1 MRAQGP
7 ASRSASSRRADRH
20 CSTRLPAPGPG
31 RQLARAAPAP
41 PPGRPRRHRRRRGP
55 RPTFLCICAG
65 STSTRI
71 DRAHTGRPGGD
82 HPAPQVGVPDLGPHE
97 QQHVGGVDRGVGG
110 GQAHRRAERRGV
122 PLVQDALA
130 VHGGQDGHAPVGQ
143 PADLLRSGSRS
154 PAGDDQRA
162 LSRPQGI
169 GHGLEDRLRRPD
181 GAGRGAGTDRTP
193 LPGPL
198 QDVDRHLEVHGAG
211 APAGEPLEDVRD
223 RLGDLV
229 GALHADAAAAHRIER
244 RLLVLHLVQPADV
257 RTDPAPGGA
266 RGDRQRGHGVRVGR
280 WPAR

>member
-31 RQLARAAPAP
+31 RQLAEQRQHLRQD
-41 PPGRPRRHRRRRGP
+41 GRGVTDHGEVRGHVLVHLRRVDVDP
-55 RPTFLCICAG
+55 D
-65 STSTRI
+65 

-82 HPAPQVGVPDLGPHE
+82 HTAPQVGVPDLGPHE

-143 PADLLRSGSRS
+143 PADLGRSGSRS

-162 LSRPQGI
+162 LQPSEGPRPRPRGPPAAAGRRRAWG
-169 GHGLEDRLRRPD
+169 GHG
-181 GAGRGAGTDRTP
+181 
-193 LPGPL
+193 
-198 QDVDRHLEVHGAG
+198 
-211 APAGEPLEDVRD
+211 
-223 RLGDLV
+223 
-229 GALHADAAAAHRIER
+229 
-244 RLLVLHLVQPADV
+244 
-257 RTDPAPGGA
+257 PGGA
-266 RGDRQRGHGVRVGR
+266 ATAPPGRRPAPRGARGGRADRRTPRRRPRPPRGSRPRSPRGCCGR
-280 WPAR
+280 TPHRAPPAGSSPRAASRRPHRPVPAGRPGRSPAWARSRRRTWPAR

>member
-7 ASRSASSRRADRH
+7 ASRSASSRSADRH
-20 CSTRLPAPGPG
+20 CSTRLPSPGAGAATPEQRQHLRQDG
-31 RQLARAAPAP
+31 RGVTDDGEVRGHVLVHL
-41 PPGRPRRHRRRRGP
+41 RRVDVDPDH
-55 RPTFLCICAG
+55 
-65 STSTRI
+65 
-71 DRAHTGRPGGD
+71 RAHTGRPGGD
-82 HPAPQVGVPDLGPHE
+82 HTAPQVGVPDLGPHE

-110 GQAHRRAERRGV
+110 GQAHRGAERRGV

-143 PADLLRSGSRS
+143 PADLSRSGSRS

-162 LSRPQGI
+162 LSRPKGL

-211 APAGEPLEDVRD
+211 APPGEPLEDVRD
-223 RLGDLV
+223 HLGDLV
-229 GALHADAAAAHRIER
+229 RALHADAAAAHRIER

-257 RTDPAPGGA
+257 RTDPPRAGRPGRSPAWA
-266 RGDRQRGHGVRVGR
+266 RSRRRT